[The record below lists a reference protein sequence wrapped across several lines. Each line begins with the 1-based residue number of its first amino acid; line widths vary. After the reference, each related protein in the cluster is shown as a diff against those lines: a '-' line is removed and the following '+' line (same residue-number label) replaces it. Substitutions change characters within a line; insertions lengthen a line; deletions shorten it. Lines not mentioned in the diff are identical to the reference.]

1 MVSVDLTPAN
11 LRGADLMV
19 ADKMADF
26 GRSDHYLSI
35 EATEAFCGPWVTSWE
50 PTKRRHVHQ
59 GTVLS

>member
-26 GRSDHYLSI
+26 GRSDHYPSI
-35 EATEAFCGPWVTSWE
+35 EATEAFCG
-50 PTKRRHVHQ
+50 
-59 GTVLS
+59 L

>member
-26 GRSDHYLSI
+26 GRSDHYSSI
-35 EATEAFCGPWVTSWE
+35 EATEAFLGAH
-50 PTKRRHVHQ
+50 KA
-59 GTVLS
+59 